1 VATVYRPA
9 PKAKRYRFRLTE
21 PKLRHLPAGRYRVEV
36 RAGRSRS
43 VLGPPSNRTIS
54 VRALRGVAAG

>member
-1 VATVYRPA
+1 MPPPPVPA
-9 PKAKRYRFRLTE
+9 PHAKRYRFRLTE
-21 PKLRHLPAGRYRVEV
+21 RKLRHLSAGRYRVEV

-54 VRALRGVAAG
+54 VRAVQGPAAA